1 MPEPARPAGAPVP
14 IERALTLVG
23 DLLPARYVSRT
34 RAIAIAAS
42 RAVVVATEAALPVL
56 GRSIAVAVAAY
67 AVEQALRASL
77 GTVLERLLAPMDR
90 GGSTIT
96 KTDITEWI
104 IIERIRRR

>member
-34 RAIAIAAS
+34 RAMAIAAS
-42 RAVVVATEAALPVL
+42 RAVVMATEAALPVL

>member
-1 MPEPARPAGAPVP
+1 MPEPAPPAGAPVP
-14 IERALTLVG
+14 IERALTLVS

-42 RAVVVATEAALPVL
+42 RAVVMATEAALPVL

-77 GTVLERLLAPMDR
+77 GTVVERLLAPMDR
-90 GGSTIT
+90 GGSIT